1 MKKYAYNVEF
11 YDPIWMDDNKFSDNY
26 PTIRGLFLLFSDG
39 DNRLQKYQNLLG
51 TDFPQVTFQQ

>member
-51 TDFPQVTFQQ
+51 KIL